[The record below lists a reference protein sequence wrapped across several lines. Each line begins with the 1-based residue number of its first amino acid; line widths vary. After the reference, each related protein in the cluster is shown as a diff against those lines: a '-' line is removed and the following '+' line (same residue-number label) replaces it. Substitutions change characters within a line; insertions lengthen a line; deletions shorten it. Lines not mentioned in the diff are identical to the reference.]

1 MCGFHFVAARLWR
14 EVPDLNNLSIVML
27 VTICYQLILSNI
39 VLYSGINGQ
48 SQHFIET
55 ITLPWNFNKQ
65 HKNGPKSLE
74 EPKPIHI
81 RQSGHDLSGQPTIN
95 PLGETIAIVDQS
107 MVKRIPDNMTEK
119 NIISLLNS
127 PMLKMTPE
135 SSNEKNVVDNINM
148 SVIEQINGNTIQ
160 KTTANTKRLSIV
172 PPMVSQI
179 PSKSISP
186 VIRHPVVSS
195 DHNTKHRDI
204 EKASDVAW
212 VLNPNIQQNDHVSEA
227 EHRVGMKNDTLQRN
241 KSFARHIPHLP
252 ARLMNPNES
261 IMKPEMKVS
270 KLGVNKPIIIAASI
284 DKIHDSVFQN
294 SEHVVLEPDNKT
306 LNMTLSRKN
315 PISNIP
321 SQLNDNSASLLN
333 INSPNFFSRHPQQG
347 LPMQIF
353 TVPSNVSGDLPFK
366 YNFSN
371 THTNSQFINYNM
383 SWDADGVK
391 FHSSDKSHQQEKQ
404 ERHRTVNRGKN
415 ELAFS
420 DKSEN
425 SNDKQ
430 TTKSL
435 NQNSDATR
443 LLASKSSVQVNTNER
458 SRRVLSSDVH
468 SFIRHDKTNQTN
480 EAKKVEFV
488 KNERSKPSFIHSN
501 DFKTSHNTGLT
512 VQRSKPV
519 LQTHR
524 EVNRKLGRQKFGE
537 WNLKETEG
545 QLTPSVPRF
554 QVERPSEIT
563 VSLAHNQNSV
573 DVNNFDTEIRT
584 LGAHHINQWITK
596 SPFSLDISN
605 KDRSVLGHHN
615 LDNIHNFNWK
625 KKFLSDTLIDNN
637 NDNKHKINKV
647 AWEKHASQHRKIHT
661 ALNNKNHFP
670 LKDNEHNF
678 QNFQSSWHKSWWT
691 T

>member
-1 MCGFHFVAARLWR
+1 
-14 EVPDLNNLSIVML
+14 ML

-48 SQHFIET
+48 SQHVIET
-55 ITLPWNFNKQ
+55 ITLPWNINKQ

-81 RQSGHDLSGQPTIN
+81 RRSGHDLSGQPTIN

-119 NIISLLNS
+119 NIIDLLNS

-135 SSNEKNVVDNINM
+135 NSSKKNVVDNINM
-148 SVIEQINGNTIQ
+148 SVMEQINGKIIQ
-160 KTTANTKRLSIV
+160 KTTADTKQVSIV

-179 PSKSISP
+179 PSKSISA
-186 VIRHPVVSS
+186 VMRHHEISS
-195 DHNTKHRDI
+195 DHNTQQRDS

-212 VLNPNIQQNDHVSEA
+212 VPNPNIQQNDHVSEA
-227 EHRVGMKNDTLQRN
+227 EHRVGMKNHTLQRN
-241 KSFARHIPHLP
+241 KSFARHIQHHLVNQTK
-252 ARLMNPNES
+252 LMNPNES
-261 IMKPEMKVS
+261 IMKPEMKVN
-270 KLGVNKPIIIAASI
+270 KVDANKPIVIAASL
-284 DKIHDSVFQN
+284 DRIHDSVFQN
-294 SEHVVLEPDNKT
+294 QNSEHDVIAQDNKT
-306 LNMTLSRKN
+306 LNKTLSRKN

-321 SQLNDNSASLLN
+321 SQLNDNSASLLK
-333 INSPNFFSRHPQQG
+333 IISPNFFSKHPQQG

-371 THTNSQFINYNM
+371 THTNSQFTNFNM
-383 SWDADGVK
+383 SWDAGGVK

-404 ERHRTVNRGKN
+404 ERHRTVNRGKDV
-415 ELAFS
+415 LAFS

-435 NQNSDATR
+435 NQNSDSSR

-458 SRRVLSSDVH
+458 SRRVSSSDVH
-468 SFIRHDKTNQTN
+468 SFIRHNKTDQTN

-524 EVNRKLGRQKFGE
+524 EVNRRLGRQKFGE
-537 WNLKETEG
+537 WNLKETER
-545 QLTPSVPRF
+545 QLTPSEIVTFF
-554 QVERPSEIT
+554 QVERPSEKTKT
-563 VSLAHNQNSV
+563 VSLAHSQNSV

-625 KKFLSDTLIDNN
+625 KKFLSDTLLDNN

-647 AWEKHASQHRKIHT
+647 AWEEHASQHRKLHT
-661 ALNNKNHFP
+661 ILNNKNHVP
-670 LKDNEHNF
+670 LKNNEHNF